1 MVKNQFNCTIK
12 HVRTDN
18 GQEFL
23 SNNIQ
28 IFFTTMAFFMSAHVW
43 IRLNKMALLN
53 VNIATFLMW
62 PGVYVFKPI
71 FPFPFGVNAFSQ
83 PLI

>member
-1 MVKNQFNCTIK
+1 M
-12 HVRTDN
+12 RTDN

-23 SNNIQ
+23 SNKIQ
-28 IFFTTMAFFMSAHVW
+28 TFFHDHGILHERTCVVH
-43 IRLNKMALLN
+43 LNKMALLN
-53 VNIATFLMW
+53 VNIATILMW
-62 PGVYVFKPI
+62 LSVYIFKPI